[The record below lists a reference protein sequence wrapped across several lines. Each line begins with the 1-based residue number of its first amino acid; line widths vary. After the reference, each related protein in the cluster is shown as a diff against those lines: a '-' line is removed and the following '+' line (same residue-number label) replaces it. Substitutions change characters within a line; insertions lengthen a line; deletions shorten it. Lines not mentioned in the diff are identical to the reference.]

1 MRLVAAV
8 LTIAFL
14 SAPLLATDVAPAAP
28 ESKKEKRVCREKK
41 PTGSRLIVRT
51 CHTES
56 EWTAIDKEEQE
67 HADREVGR
75 VSEMGRNNGTGF
87 NPN

>member
-1 MRLVAAV
+1 MRLIAAA
-8 LTIAFL
+8 LTIALL
-14 SAPLLATDVAPAAP
+14 SAPLLAAETDSAAIGP
-28 ESKKEKRVCREKK
+28 KKEKRICREMK
-41 PTGSRLIVRT
+41 PTGSRLVVRT

-67 HADREVGR
+67 RADREVGR
-75 VSEMGRNNGTGF
+75 ISEMGRNNGTGF

>member
-1 MRLVAAV
+1 MRWTAVA

-14 SAPLLATDVAPAAP
+14 SAPVVAADPAAP
-28 ESKKEKRVCREKK
+28 APKKEKRVCREKK
-41 PTGSRLIVRT
+41 PTGSRLVVRT
-51 CHTES
+51 CHTEA

-67 HADREVGR
+67 RADREVGR
-75 VSEMGRNNGTGF
+75 VAEMGRNNGTGF

>member
-1 MRLVAAV
+1 MRLIAAA

-14 SAPLLATDVAPAAP
+14 SAPLLAADSDPAAP
-28 ESKKEKRVCREKK
+28 VPKKEKRVCREKK
-41 PTGSRLIVRT
+41 PTGSRLVVRA